1 MSNLNKEKLSIET
14 PYFTF
19 VWAEDEERLIGNE
32 GSLPWHLPAE
42 MRHFVKV
49 TTGDIVV
56 MGRKSYESI
65 PKPPLKNR
73 LNIVLT
79 RNKDYQAEGAVI
91 CHSKEE
97 LLEYLNEKKIQ
108 KAVHIIGGNSIFKLF
123 MDEVSVLYR
132 TVIHETFKGDTYMPE
147 IDYNRF
153 KCVDQASGL
162 EDEKNKYAH
171 SFYLYERK
179 DPNHLR

>member
-1 MSNLNKEKLSIET
+1 MSDLNAEKLSIEK

-19 VWAEDEERLIGNE
+19 VWAEDEKGLIGNK
-32 GSLPWHLPAE
+32 GKLPWHLPAE
-42 MRHFVKV
+42 MKHFVKV

-65 PKPPLKNR
+65 PNPPLKNR

-91 CHSKEE
+91 CHSKKE
-97 LLEYLNEKKIQ
+97 LMDYLKEKSFE
-108 KAVHIIGGNSIFKLF
+108 KAIHIIGGSTIFDLF
-123 MDEVSVLYR
+123 MEEVSVLYR
-132 TVIHETFKGDTYMPE
+132 TVIHESFKGDTYMPE
-147 IDYNRF
+147 IDYHQF
-153 KCVDQASGL
+153 ICLDQTSGL
-162 EDEKNKYAH
+162 EDDKNKYSH

-179 DPNHLR
+179 KS

>member
-1 MSNLNKEKLSIET
+1 MTKLNKENLMIEA

-19 VWAEDEERLIGNE
+19 VWAEDENGLIGSE
-32 GSLPWHLPAE
+32 GKLPWHLPAE
-42 MRHFVKV
+42 MKHFVKV

-65 PKPPLKNR
+65 PNPPLKNR

-79 RNKDYQAEGAVI
+79 RNKDYQADGAVI
-91 CHSKEE
+91 CHSKKE
-97 LLEYLNEKKIQ
+97 LIDYLENKKIQ
-108 KAVHIIGGNSIFKLF
+108 NAVHIIGGSTIFDLF

-132 TVIHETFKGDTYMPE
+132 TIIHETFKGDTYMSK
-147 IDYNRF
+147 IDYNHF

-162 EDEKNKYAH
+162 EDKKNKYAH

-179 DPNHLR
+179 TPKHIE